1 MGILMTICKCWPST
15 AGTSAGTRIRFGVP
29 LSLVVLI
36 AFAICWRGVAAGA
49 PVINTDRGSAQGA
62 QEGDLTVYKGLPFA
76 APPVGDL
83 RWRAPQPVKAWPGIK
98 LLDHFSPRCM
108 QHRMYPDN
116 APAEPMS
123 EDCLYLNL
131 WVPPHSSEKN
141 LPVMVW
147 IYGGGLD
154 GGSGSTPLYA
164 GDVLAQQGVIV
175 VTLNYRLSV
184 FGFLAHP
191 ELAGE
196 SATHTTGNYGLLDQ
210 LAALRWV
217 HSNIAA
223 FGGDP
228 SRVTI
233 FGQSSGSIS
242 VSALSVSP
250 LAKGLFEYAIGES
263 GGLFEPMNLFPNFTE
278 KGAEQDGLAFA
289 ARAGASSMA
298 ALRRMPAEALMKV
311 QFTPAIIIDGSV
323 IDEPPV
329 QAYRRARITPSAF
342 MIGSNQDEGVIFL
355 SGKKVTPSSFDK
367 VLSNDF
373 PSWLIKLTAPSPG
386 NTPATAYAAAKDF
399 EGDVRFQWDTWT
411 WARMASRTGKPVYL
425 YRFDHPTPCTQT
437 EGCTEAT
444 RHGDEMPYVFGHDL
458 KGSWSTEDRRLS
470 QTMVD
475 CWALFAKTGT
485 CNGSGLPEWPNYRTQ
500 SAVMVIGDHPHLAPM
515 QADFTLELVGQ
526 LYRWIGAIATHPIMA
541 IVIVLAI
548 VIASVWLLIML
559 VRTLLR
565 RHRLRRIQM
574 A

>member
-1 MGILMTICKCWPST
+1 MTICKCGPST
-15 AGTSAGTRIRFGVP
+15 AGTSAGARIRFGVP
-29 LSLVVLI
+29 LWPVVLI
-36 AFAICWRGVAAGA
+36 AFAICWCGVAAGA
-49 PVINTDRGSAQGA
+49 LAINTDRGWVQGT

-76 APPVGDL
+76 APPVGGL
-83 RWRAPQPVKAWPGIK
+83 RWRAPQPVKAWPGVK

-116 APAEPMS
+116 APAEPLS

-131 WVPPHSSEKN
+131 WVPPHSSEKK
-141 LPVMVW
+141 LAVMVW

-154 GGSGSTPLYA
+154 GGSGSIPLYA
-164 GDVLAQQGVIV
+164 GDVLAQHGVIV
-175 VTLNYRLSV
+175 VTLNYRLGV

-191 ELAGE
+191 ELARE

-217 HSNIAA
+217 HRNIAA

-242 VSALSVSP
+242 LSALSVSP
-250 LAKGLFEYAIGES
+250 LTKGLFKYAIGES
-263 GGLFEPMNLFPNFTE
+263 GGLFEPMNLLPELTE

-311 QFTPAIIIDGSV
+311 PFTPAIIIDGSV
-323 IDEPPV
+323 IDEIPV
-329 QAYRRARITPSAF
+329 QAYRRARITPLAF

-355 SGKKVTPSSFDK
+355 SGKKVTPKTSDK

-399 EGDVRFQWDTWT
+399 EGDLRFHWDMWT
-411 WARMASRTGKPVYL
+411 WARMASRTGRPVYL
-425 YRFDHPTPCTQT
+425 YRFDHPTPCTPT

-458 KGSWSTEDRRLS
+458 KGSWSTQDRRLS
-470 QTMVD
+470 QTMVE
-475 CWALFAKTGT
+475 CWTHFAKTGT
-485 CNGSGLPEWPNYRTQ
+485 PNGCGLPDWPSYRTQ

-515 QADFTLELVGQ
+515 QADATMERLDHV
-526 LYRWIGAIATHPIMA
+526 YRWISAIAGHPIIA
-541 IVIVLAI
+541 TVIVLAI
-548 VIASVWLLIML
+548 VIAGIWLLIML
-559 VRTLLR
+559 VRSLIAQTPAAEKPNSLKR
-565 RHRLRRIQM
+565 K
-574 A
+574 